1 MNVLNRAP
9 LEHSS
14 EECRISSEPP
24 FYKDKFSTTIVQR
37 NLRLSKHN
45 LIR

>member
-1 MNVLNRAP
+1 MIVLNRAL

-14 EECRISSEPP
+14 DECRISSDTP

-37 NLRLSKHN
+37 NLRLSKQN
-45 LIR
+45 LIK